1 MKLND
6 IQIQQFG
13 KLKEKKIF
21 LEDGINVI
29 YGPNES
35 GKSTLHGFI
44 RSMFFGIPR
53 YRGRASK
60 TDPYTRYEPWDR
72 PVDFAGNLGFSVGE
86 KDFRIWRNFY
96 KKDERA
102 QLVCETDGEQLSIEQ
117 GDLQML
123 LGDISESV
131 YDNTV
136 SVSQLRSETDE
147 GMVRE
152 LQNHMTNYEGAGA
165 ADVDVERAV
174 QRLKKKKKEWEG
186 KRKQLEN
193 AQRQRRE
200 QQENQIEY
208 LREEQRKLDEQQNR
222 IRE

>member
-21 LEDGINVI
+21 LGRWDQCGSD
-29 YGPNES
+29 GPNES

-96 KKDERA
+96 KKDER
-102 QLVCETDGEQLSIEQ
+102 
-117 GDLQML
+117 
-123 LGDISESV
+123 
-131 YDNTV
+131 
-136 SVSQLRSETDE
+136 RS
-147 GMVRE
+147 
-152 LQNHMTNYEGAGA
+152 
-165 ADVDVERAV
+165 
-174 QRLKKKKKEWEG
+174 
-186 KRKQLEN
+186 
-193 AQRQRRE
+193 
-200 QQENQIEY
+200 
-208 LREEQRKLDEQQNR
+208 
-222 IRE
+222 

>member
-44 RSMFFGIPR
+44 RSMFFEIPR

-72 PVDFAGNLGFSVGE
+72 PVDFASS
-86 KDFRIWRNFY
+86 
-96 KKDERA
+96 A
-102 QLVCETDGEQLSIEQ
+102 
-117 GDLQML
+117 
-123 LGDISESV
+123 ISS
-131 YDNTV
+131 
-136 SVSQLRSETDE
+136 
-147 GMVRE
+147 
-152 LQNHMTNYEGAGA
+152 A
-165 ADVDVERAV
+165 
-174 QRLKKKKKEWEG
+174 
-186 KRKQLEN
+186 
-193 AQRQRRE
+193 
-200 QQENQIEY
+200 
-208 LREEQRKLDEQQNR
+208 
-222 IRE
+222 